1 MTDEGDNIVELP
13 PEVSGAYIDPPPPP
27 SRHRGSHRW
36 LMGAALASFIVA
48 VLSMVA
54 FVTVRWPGDSGRILV
69 GIFLFSILGFLAC
82 ASAAVFTAARATHAR
97 PRSTRTP

>member
-1 MTDEGDNIVELP
+1 
-13 PEVSGAYIDPPPPP
+13 
-27 SRHRGSHRW
+27 
-36 LMGAALASFIVA
+36 MGAALASFIVA

>member
-1 MTDEGDNIVELP
+1 MTDEEDIVELP